1 MKPMLRDF
9 DVRLL
14 ELQRV
19 TSRNGYI
26 ACGRGTPRGPCAWA
40 ELHQTKCAPRSGV
53 QGMLDAQLYSVPIAR
68 TLDQVEARLAELV
81 TRKGGV
87 SRRLRKAQEL
97 GGVKDGAVG
106 YRFAAERVATE
117 SAMLRN
123 DRGVPLRDWSTATP
137 PLQPHPPAPAIPV
150 IYFHKPQE
158 EQLQLFGGQP

>member
-1 MKPMLRDF
+1 MHDF
-9 DVRLL
+9 DVHLL

-19 TSRNGYI
+19 TSRPGYI

-40 ELHQTKCAPRSGV
+40 EGHQTKCAPRSGV
-53 QGMLDAQLYSVPIAR
+53 QGMIDAQLFGVPIAR

-97 GGVKDGAVG
+97 GGVKDKAVG
-106 YRFAAERVATE
+106 YRFAAERAATE

-123 DRGVPLRDWSTATP
+123 DGRGVPIRDWSTAMAPMPVRNITP
-137 PLQPHPPAPAIPV
+137 AVLV
-150 IYFHKPQE
+150 VYFLKRSQ
-158 EQLQLFGGQP
+158 EQLQIWGRP

>member
-1 MKPMLRDF
+1 MRPP

-40 ELHQTKCAPRSGV
+40 EGHQTKCAPRSGI
-53 QGMLDAQLYSVPIAR
+53 QGMIDAQLYSVPLAR
-68 TLDQVEARLAELV
+68 TVDQVEARLVELV
-81 TRKGGV
+81 ARNGGAG
-87 SRRLRKAQEL
+87 RRLRKAQEL

-117 SAMLRN
+117 SAMLRH

-137 PLQPHPPAPAIPV
+137 PLQPHPPAAPQV
-150 IYFHKPQE
+150 LVVYFLKRSQ
-158 EQLQLFGGQP
+158 EQLQLWGQP